1 MWKIHERGE
10 KTGEEEGERIREVE
24 TMKTLLS
31 LFVLNIT
38 STLVPAFSFQ
48 HGKITSGAAVS
59 SLTRLREKKV
69 ADSMRVDEYRNGI
82 TQLLSNFMQKEN
94 IEMDPLA
101 DIDFAAQKVAKMKLE
116 ELASELDR
124 ELYEKEWFVTG
135 RVNPAYFDDGFQFQD
150 PDVKLTGIEGMLL
163 RVILQCFF
171 FHDVLTRYMIYF
183 TWLQRVCKRGNQNL
197 RSSHFTCSNHIYC
210 SQQYYSKY
218 NHSYLEAQWT
228 RKHWTKWPA
237 YQTVHLLHRFYN
249 Q

>member
-1 MWKIHERGE
+1 
-10 KTGEEEGERIREVE
+10 
-24 TMKTLLS
+24 MKTLLS

-59 SLTRLREKKV
+59 PLTRLHEKKV
-69 ADSMRVDEYRNGI
+69 ADSMSVDEYRNGI
-82 TQLLSNFMQKEN
+82 TQLLSNFMQKEKV
-94 IEMDPLA
+94 EMDPLA
-101 DIDFAAQKVAKMKLE
+101 DIDFAAPKVAKMKLE

-150 PDVKLTGIEGMLL
+150 PDVKLTGIEGMPLG
-163 RVILQCFF
+163 VILQCFF
-171 FHDVLTRYMIYF
+171 FHYVLTRCMIYF
-183 TWLQRVCKRGNQNL
+183 AWLRRVCKRGNQNL
-197 RSSHFTCSNHIYC
+197 RSSHFTCSNHIFC

-228 RKHWTKWPA
+228 CKHWTKWPA
-237 YQTVHLLHRFYN
+237 YQTVHLLHRLYN